1 MTITLVSGLL
11 PCLDRSRT
19 KSEWMDFVRTLSAPG
34 LPLVLYSDP
43 TLIEEVQRLRRDV
56 KGGLTLRSIDEHALR
71 NGLWLHSRLQGL
83 IDANADT
90 ESDQALEK
98 IARLRALG
106 WLHDESI
113 FNPYRSDAFVWVDP
127 LLTQEVQPAY
137 IEELGALNLLEPL
150 LDPMLLLAQCGQDNL
165 SGFSD
170 AIFGGLATALRTVNG
185 AYWHAYATSI
195 DQGEIPTFDSL
206 MKILWKNLPE
216 VFQRY
221 NLQSNGL
228 AGAFFSTLVTGSV
241 QIESLKIMRLSHE
254 K

>member
-1 MTITLVSGLL
+1 MITLVSGLL
-11 PCLDRSRT
+11 PCLDRNRT
-19 KSEWMDFVRTLSAPG
+19 NCEWIDFVRTLSSSG

-43 TLIEEVQRLRRDV
+43 ALIEEAQPLAKDA
-56 KGGLTLRSIDEHALR
+56 KGGLIIRSIDEEALR

-90 ESDQALEK
+90 ESDQSLEK
-98 IARLRALG
+98 ITRLRALG

-113 FNPYRSDAFVWVDP
+113 FNPYRSNAFVWVDP
-127 LLTQEVQPAY
+127 LLTQEVQPSY
-137 IEELGALNLLEPL
+137 IEELGALNLVESLM
-150 LDPMLLLAQCGQDNL
+150 DPMLLLAKCDQDNF

-170 AIFGGLATALRTVNG
+170 AIFGGLAATLRLVNS
-185 AYWHAYATSI
+185 AYWQAYATSV
-195 DQGEIPTFDSL
+195 DHGEIPTFDSL
-206 MKILWKNLPE
+206 MTTLWKNLPE

-228 AGAFFSTLVTGSV
+228 TSTFFSALVTGSV
-241 QIESLKIMRLSHE
+241 QIESLKITRLGHE